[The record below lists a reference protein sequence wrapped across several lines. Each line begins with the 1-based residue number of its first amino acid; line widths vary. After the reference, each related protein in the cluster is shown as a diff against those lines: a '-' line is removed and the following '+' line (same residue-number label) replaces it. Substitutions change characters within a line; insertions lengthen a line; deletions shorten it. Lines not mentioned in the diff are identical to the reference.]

1 MNCLQHHAR
10 LALLSGLAVAA
21 ASLAEPARAQVTY
34 TVNVKEELNGLDVK
48 VEPVP
53 NSGLLVVNLTNNSQQ
68 KVKCTV
74 KFQADPQVPS
84 RSYVFVDPGK
94 RSSATLRATQK
105 WFDVDVDVNCKA
117 SGD

>member
-1 MNCLQHHAR
+1 MATSPQRGHLVR
-10 LALLSGLAVAA
+10 LSGLAVAV
-21 ASLAEPARAQVTY
+21 ASLAGPALAQVTY
-34 TVNVKEELNGLDVK
+34 TVNVTQELNGLDIK

-53 NSGLLVVNLTNNSQQ
+53 NAGVLVVNLTNNTQQ

-74 KFQADPQVPS
+74 KFEADPQVPS

-94 RSSATLRATQK
+94 RSSATLRAKQK
-105 WFDVDVDVNCKA
+105 WFEVDVDVNCKV